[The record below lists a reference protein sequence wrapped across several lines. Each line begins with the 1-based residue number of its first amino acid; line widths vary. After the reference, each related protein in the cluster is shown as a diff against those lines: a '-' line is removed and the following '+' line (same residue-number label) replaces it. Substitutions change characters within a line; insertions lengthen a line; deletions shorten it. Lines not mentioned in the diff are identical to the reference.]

1 MAEPGASTATTPEN
15 EYGRVKLRC
24 RRGTRELDL
33 MLIRFID
40 TQYLSLSMDEQT
52 QFDQLLDQHD
62 PVLTAWLFGQ
72 VQPGDN
78 SLARLVD
85 RIRQTFRH

>member
-1 MAEPGASTATTPEN
+1 MDGPDASTATTPEN
-15 EYGRVKLRC
+15 DYGRVKLRC

-33 MLIRFID
+33 MLNRFID
-40 TQYLSLSMDEQT
+40 TQYLSLSIDEQS

-72 VQPGDN
+72 DQPGDY